1 MKIMKSQALGMIETY
16 GYIGAIEA
24 ADVCVKAASVELMGC
39 EFIRGGLVTIHIRG
53 DVAAVKAAIDAAETA
68 VVKIGELISTHVIPR
83 PSSDVEKIL
92 PNLDPDPDPDPDP
105 HPEKEKERKEEQ
117 VSPSKTSEELQN
129 IKTVE
134 LRTLARK
141 LDDEYEE
148 PFPIDRGEIR
158 SSRKKELIEAISK
171 FYERVK

>member
-1 MKIMKSQALGMIETY
+1 MKSQALGMIETY

-53 DVAAVKAAIDAAETA
+53 DVASVKAAIDAAETA

-92 PNLDPDPDPDPDP
+92 PNLDPDPDLDPEN
-105 HPEKEKERKEEQ
+105 EKTEEQ
-117 VSPSKTSEELQN
+117 VPPSKTREELEN

-134 LRTLARK
+134 LRTLARE